1 MVKFEDFKGKN
12 YFIESLLIA
21 YSTKKQNNLSYITL
35 QCRECS

>member
-21 YSTKKQNNLSYITL
+21 YSTKKKRII
-35 QCRECS
+35 CPI